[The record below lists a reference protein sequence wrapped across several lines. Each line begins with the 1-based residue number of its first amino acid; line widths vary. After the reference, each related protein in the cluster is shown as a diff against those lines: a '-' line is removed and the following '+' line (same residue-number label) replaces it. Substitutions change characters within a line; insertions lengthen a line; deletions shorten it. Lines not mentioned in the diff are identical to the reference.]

1 LALAAALFLAA
12 LAGAG
17 WLGERREVER
27 MTAELASARGD
38 SERLTARL
46 RATEAETAWL
56 KDPRVQIAMLKGL
69 AGTEAG
75 ANAKARLVWHP
86 ETKKGILYVDGLP
99 PLPLTKSYELWAFVG
114 ATPKPAGV
122 FDASASGASVISLA
136 SFDAAAE
143 RPTKFAVSIE
153 PKGGTPS
160 PTGSVV
166 LVGESF

>member
-1 LALAAALFLAA
+1 
-12 LAGAG
+12 
-17 WLGERREVER
+17 
-27 MTAELASARGD
+27 
-38 SERLTARL
+38 
-46 RATEAETAWL
+46 
-56 KDPRVQIAMLKGL
+56 
-69 AGTEAG
+69 
-75 ANAKARLVWHP
+75 
-86 ETKKGILYVDGLP
+86 
-99 PLPLTKSYELWAFVG
+99 VG